1 MHKVRQKVTQAEAR
15 RLPHIWCCV
24 FMGLLM
30 PQEGRSYFPGSQILE
45 LKDVQQNSLGRQSH
59 PSLEPNT
66 ELFVKKPSWIGKERN
81 SIHLACISF
90 YPDFEAFSKTLV
102 QLP

>member
-15 RLPHIWCCV
+15 CLPHIWCCV

-45 LKDVQQNSLGRQSH
+45 LKDVQQKSLGRLSH
-59 PSLEPNT
+59 PSLEPKT
-66 ELFVKKPSWIGKERN
+66 ELFVCQEAILDRERKKFHS
-81 SIHLACISF
+81 SHLHFILS
-90 YPDFEAFSKTLV
+90 
-102 QLP
+102 